1 MKLNYKYTP
10 KILTIVVVVLTL
22 LLTPLA
28 VVVNP
33 QTVHAVENGKI
44 VYMKVYEEGGSDV
57 FSIDPDGSDEAQL
70 TNDGVSAYPSVSPDG
85 TKIAFAVVDEEVDPT
100 EFNLYTMEI
109 NGTNKIDTGI
119 DILIDLDTF
128 MSPLNWTRDSQK
140 LYSFDS
146 ETQQGFIVNSD
157 GTGKI
162 SNGLDIA
169 KGAWFEYSSEGEKVV
184 YHDNDT
190 YQTYIANADGS
201 SPSKLNTVAGSLNPT
216 FSPDDNTVYFIGS
229 SDLENLFLY
238 SVSADGTN
246 ETQLLQVSGLLF
258 SISPD
263 GNKAAV
269 SGGEYGD
276 SFFVIN
282 TDGSG
287 SPAEIGHIVD
297 DGCGFD
303 WSPDSTR
310 FVSSAYL
317 DDYYDIYTMNVDGTS
332 PTNITNTVDAQECIY
347 FNSQAWAPVPGSL
360 DNEENED
367 SEAGNS
373 TVLTTN
379 LPATNKKSYLVL
391 PSTVTNASFTTTPV
405 SSVPE
410 DSDGQYSYPTDLV
423 SFQFDTDVG
432 ATETITLYYD
442 LPGDP
447 AYYVARKYNET
458 TKQFS
463 SIENA
468 TITRE
473 DYNNTNMLKL
483 SYQITDGGTLDQ
495 DGEVNGTIVDPVG
508 LAQNTELA
516 QTGQSILLYL
526 ALGLSL
532 VTTASLLQWRAGK
545 REV

>member
-276 SFFVIN
+276 SFF
-282 TDGSG
+282 
-287 SPAEIGHIVD
+287 PYEI
-297 DGCGFD
+297 
-303 WSPDSTR
+303 
-310 FVSSAYL
+310 
-317 DDYYDIYTMNVDGTS
+317 
-332 PTNITNTVDAQECIY
+332 
-347 FNSQAWAPVPGSL
+347 
-360 DNEENED
+360 ED
-367 SEAGNS
+367 S
-373 TVLTTN
+373 
-379 LPATNKKSYLVL
+379 
-391 PSTVTNASFTTTPV
+391 
-405 SSVPE
+405 
-410 DSDGQYSYPTDLV
+410 
-423 SFQFDTDVG
+423 
-432 ATETITLYYD
+432 
-442 LPGDP
+442 
-447 AYYVARKYNET
+447 
-458 TKQFS
+458 
-463 SIENA
+463 
-468 TITRE
+468 
-473 DYNNTNMLKL
+473 
-483 SYQITDGGTLDQ
+483 
-495 DGEVNGTIVDPVG
+495 
-508 LAQNTELA
+508 
-516 QTGQSILLYL
+516 
-526 ALGLSL
+526 
-532 VTTASLLQWRAGK
+532 
-545 REV
+545 